1 MIKIPFYTLNKFPKL
16 INTMRPFVDDLMNLP
31 LYQREAETKKIL
43 KKFNIPVDDKKE
55 WCIWEND
62 RDYTM
67 FILRWS

>member
-1 MIKIPFYTLNKFPKL
+1 M
-16 INTMRPFVDDLMNLP
+16 NTMRPFVDDLMNLP
-31 LYQREAETKKIL
+31 LNQREAETKKIL

-62 RDYTM
+62 RDYTI